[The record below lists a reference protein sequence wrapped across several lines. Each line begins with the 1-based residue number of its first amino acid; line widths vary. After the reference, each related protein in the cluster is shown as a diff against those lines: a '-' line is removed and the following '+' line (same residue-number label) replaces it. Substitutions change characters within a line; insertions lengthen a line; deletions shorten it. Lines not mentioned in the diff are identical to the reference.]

1 MEAVFKIVLT
11 TSFYA
16 GIVGMVI
23 LLVKNLL
30 QDKLNPRWHYWL
42 WIVLLVKLIIPFGPE
57 SAFSLYNVLEP
68 LSQEIKFS
76 SVPETVGDAGIYS
89 PEGTQAGNERPG
101 LPAQEPVASAQ
112 NLRTYVADAL
122 PIIWLSGLL
131 LMFVWLLYAGFS
143 FAGKLK
149 THAQPA
155 SPAVQAL
162 LEECKTRAEVKGEI
176 AVLIQDIVKVPSLVG
191 MFKPRILLTPDI
203 LRLKEQD
210 ISYILLHE
218 LSHYR
223 RKDLWVNYLLLILQI
238 IHWFNPVIWYCFR
251 RIRQDME
258 VAADEGVLSL
268 LKVSEH
274 KEYGKAL
281 LAVLETINTKTRLM
295 PRLIGMVDERKNIE
309 RRIRMI
315 KMADFFKS
323 RRKRVILTGILCVVI
338 LGGLLWTSASARV
351 TSDEGGEDTD
361 AISQNSAAQPV
372 TGQSIEEAVS
382 LAVKEKGKGYLEGEA
397 LTEGHKILEVEEK
410 DGTVI
415 AYTVASI
422 GWFGFENGIF
432 TGVSG
437 SGAIPT
443 VMTFAKNANGEYS
456 LLEYKEA
463 EDGGGYGDSIKRNFP
478 QRLWDSIFSGE
489 HYPELVAQKEAQ
501 ARQYLQ
507 SIGRDAQVS
516 QGYVEKKLVDINVEA
531 SNRLFAELTKGDA
544 ELNRF
549 PYWIGTKEYLDQGE
563 RFIYETSQGKT
574 SDGYDLVT
582 FRKSKEDG
590 RIEREYQY
598 KIVGNELTLVFL
610 QSTPELKP

>member
-1 MEAVFKIVLT
+1 M
-11 TSFYA
+11 
-16 GIVGMVI
+16 
-23 LLVKNLL
+23 
-30 QDKLNPRWHYWL
+30 
-42 WIVLLVKLIIPFGPE
+42 
-57 SAFSLYNVLEP
+57 
-68 LSQEIKFS
+68 
-76 SVPETVGDAGIYS
+76 
-89 PEGTQAGNERPG
+89 
-101 LPAQEPVASAQ
+101 
-112 NLRTYVADAL
+112 
-122 PIIWLSGLL
+122 
-131 LMFVWLLYAGFS
+131 
-143 FAGKLK
+143 
-149 THAQPA
+149 
-155 SPAVQAL
+155 
-162 LEECKTRAEVKGEI
+162 
-176 AVLIQDIVKVPSLVG
+176 
-191 MFKPRILLTPDI
+191 
-203 LRLKEQD
+203 
-210 ISYILLHE
+210 
-218 LSHYR
+218 
-223 RKDLWVNYLLLILQI
+223 
-238 IHWFNPVIWYCFR
+238 
-251 RIRQDME
+251 
-258 VAADEGVLSL
+258 
-268 LKVSEH
+268 
-274 KEYGKAL
+274 
-281 LAVLETINTKTRLM
+281 
-295 PRLIGMVDERKNIE
+295 
-309 RRIRMI
+309 
-315 KMADFFKS
+315 
-323 RRKRVILTGILCVVI
+323 
-338 LGGLLWTSASARV
+338 
-351 TSDEGGEDTD
+351 
-361 AISQNSAAQPV
+361 
-372 TGQSIEEAVS
+372 
-382 LAVKEKGKGYLEGEA
+382 
-397 LTEGHKILEVEEK
+397 
-410 DGTVI
+410 I

-489 HYPELVAQKEAQ
+489 HYPELVVQKEAQ

-574 SDGYDLVT
+574 SDGYLVT